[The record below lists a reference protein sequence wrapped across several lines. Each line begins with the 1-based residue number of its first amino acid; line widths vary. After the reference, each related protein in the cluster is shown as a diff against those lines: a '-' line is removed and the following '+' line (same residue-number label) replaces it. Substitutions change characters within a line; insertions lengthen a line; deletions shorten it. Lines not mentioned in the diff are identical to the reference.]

1 MSYDARR
8 LAFLRRMKE
17 YVELLIQIENE
28 HGNTEDENKEKVES
42 NRDKKVDGLHPR
54 VSSTDSRAADK
65 YSGWVYRFPGNYD

>member
-28 HGNTEDENKEKVES
+28 HGNTEDENKEKVEGD
-42 NRDKKVDGLHPR
+42 RDKKVDGLDSR
-54 VSSTDSRAADK
+54 VSSTDPRAADK
-65 YSGWVYRFPGNYD
+65 YTGWVYRFPGNYD